1 MIEGTITMSTSM
13 TTTVTA
19 VRRTCGRARAVAAVA
34 LIAGMLGTTAACGTE
49 TEAASTK
56 GSEAV
61 AAQSRTTWKE
71 PASYVYT
78 LESTEGEQ
86 ALIGTFRITV
96 RDHKVTRARGLDESG
111 RRVVKDLPD
120 QVPTIGAL
128 LGELE
133 QARKEDADQA
143 EATYAPDGHPERI
156 VLDWDTNALDD
167 ESHYV
172 ISGYAP
178 SS

>member
-1 MIEGTITMSTSM
+1 
-13 TTTVTA
+13 VA
-19 VRRTCGRARAVAAVA
+19 VVA
-34 LIAGMLGTTAACGTE
+34 LIAGTLGATAGCGDETAAS
-49 TEAASTK
+49 STK
-56 GSEAV
+56 GSAAV
-61 AAQSRTTWKE
+61 AAESRTTWEE

-78 LESTEGEQ
+78 LESGEGER

-111 RRVVKDLPD
+111 RRVAEDFPD
-120 QVPTIGAL
+120 QVPTLGRL

-133 QARKEDADQA
+133 RARSEGADEA
-143 EATYAPDGHPERI
+143 EASYAPDGRPERI
-156 VLDWDTNALDD
+156 TIDWDTNALDD
-167 ESHYV
+167 ESEYV

>member
-19 VRRTCGRARAVAAVA
+19 VRRTRGRAVAAVA
-34 LIAGMLGTTAACGTE
+34 LIAGMLGATAACGTE
-49 TEAASTK
+49 TEAASPT

-78 LESTEGEQ
+78 LESTEGER

-96 RDHKVTRARGLDESG
+96 RDHEVTRARGLDESG
-111 RRVVKDLPD
+111 RRVVKAFPD

-133 QARKEDADQA
+133 QARSEDADKA
-143 EATYAPDGHPERI
+143 EASYAPDGHPERI

-178 SS
+178 GS

>member
-1 MIEGTITMSTSM
+1 VIEGTITMSTSM
-13 TTTVTA
+13 TTTMTA
-19 VRRTCGRARAVAAVA
+19 VRRSRGRARAVAAVA
-34 LIAGMLGTTAACGTE
+34 LIAGMLGATAACGTE
-49 TEAASTK
+49 TEAVSTK

-61 AAQSRTTWKE
+61 AAHSRTTWKE

-78 LESTEGEQ
+78 LESTAGER

-111 RRVVKDLPD
+111 RRVVQELPD

-133 QARKEDADQA
+133 QARSEDADKA
-143 EATYAPDGHPERI
+143 EASYAPDGHPERI
-156 VLDWDTNALDD
+156 VLDWDTDARDD
-167 ESHYV
+167 EAQYV
-172 ISGYAP
+172 ISG
-178 SS
+178 